1 MFRTILAI
9 ALVIWLT
16 GPARSGFREGLAAY
30 YRLDYAAALAEWQP
44 LAEQGDPQ
52 AQYQIGILH
61 YRGDGVVQDYRQ
73 AAKWFRRAAE
83 RGDADA
89 QFNLG
94 LLYAEGK
101 GMPRNLV
108 RARMWFALA
117 ALAYESGR
125 DQDWAVANRSLA
137 ARKRDWTAS
146 RMSAAEIAKADRLT
160 RLWKPVR

>member
-9 ALVIWLT
+9 ALVVLLT
-16 GPARSGFREGLAAY
+16 SPAQSGFREGLAAY
-30 YRLDYAAALAEWQP
+30 YRLDYGTALAEWQP
-44 LAEQGDPQ
+44 LAEQGDSL

-61 YRGDGVVQDYRQ
+61 YRGDGVIQDYGQ

-101 GMPRNLV
+101 GMPKNLV

-117 ALAYESGR
+117 ALGYETGR
-125 DQDWAVANRSLA
+125 DQDWAVANRTLA
-137 ARKRDWTAS
+137 ARKRDWTAA
-146 RMSAAEIAKADRLT
+146 RMSAAEVAKADRLA

>member
-1 MFRTILAI
+1 MFRTLLAA
-9 ALVIWLT
+9 ALVTALT
-16 GPARSGFREGLAAY
+16 GPAQSGFREGLAAY
-30 YRLDYAAALAEWQP
+30 YRLDYATALAEWQP
-44 LAEQGDPQ
+44 LAERGDRQ
-52 AQYQIGILH
+52 AQYQLGILY
-61 YRGDGVVQDYRQ
+61 YRGDGVVQDYGQ

-101 GMPRNLV
+101 GMPKNLV

-125 DQDWAVANRSLA
+125 DQDWAIANWTLA
-137 ARKRDWTAS
+137 ARKRDWTTS
-146 RMSAAEIAKADRLT
+146 RLSAAEVAKADRMA
-160 RLWKPVR
+160 RLWKPLP